1 MQIVTLTTD
10 FGTRDW
16 FVGTMKG
23 VMLGINPRAD
33 IVDLTHEIPA
43 GDIRAGA
50 FALMAGCHYFPKGT
64 VHVAVVDPGVGGP
77 RRAIAVQTNDY
88 FFVGPD
94 NGVLSWALAREQ
106 IKTVRQLEQ
115 RKYLLDSVSRTFHGR
130 DIFAPVAAHLSRG
143 PAIQRL
149 GREVKDWVR
158 LPWPQPKRS
167 RGTIRAKSSTLTA
180 SATPLPTSNPNRI
193 SMDELSRVKPLAGER
208 RVASWRNFMARR
220 QPIFRWRCSVPAV
233 FWKSRSTAVRR
244 PGNLESSLAMPWSC
258 GRNLNPITPQRQK
271 LVRRR
276 A

>member
-23 VMLGINPRAD
+23 VVLGINPRAD
-33 IVDLTHEIPA
+33 IVDLTHEIPT

-50 FALMAGCHYFPKGT
+50 FALMAGCRYFPKGT

-115 RKYLLDSVSRTFHGR
+115 RKYFLD
-130 DIFAPVAAHLSRG
+130 
-143 PAIQRL
+143 
-149 GREVKDWVR
+149 
-158 LPWPQPKRS
+158 
-167 RGTIRAKSSTLTA
+167 
-180 SATPLPTSNPNRI
+180 
-193 SMDELSRVKPLAGER
+193 
-208 RVASWRNFMARR
+208 
-220 QPIFRWRCSVPAV
+220 
-233 FWKSRSTAVRR
+233 
-244 PGNLESSLAMPWSC
+244 
-258 GRNLNPITPQRQK
+258 
-271 LVRRR
+271 
-276 A
+276 